1 MMYSFLYS
9 ALLFFALTPGVLV
22 TVPKGGSKLVVAAT
36 HAVIFAT
43 VCYLT
48 HRSVMRYFH
57 EGFQMHKEEEK
68 KMM

>member
-1 MMYSFLYS
+1 MYSFLYS
-9 ALLFFALTPGVLV
+9 VLLFFVLTPGILV
-22 TVPKGGSKLVVAAT
+22 TLPKGGSKVVVALT

-48 HRSVMRYFH
+48 HKSVMRYFH
-57 EGFQMHKEEEK
+57 EGFQAKPGEK